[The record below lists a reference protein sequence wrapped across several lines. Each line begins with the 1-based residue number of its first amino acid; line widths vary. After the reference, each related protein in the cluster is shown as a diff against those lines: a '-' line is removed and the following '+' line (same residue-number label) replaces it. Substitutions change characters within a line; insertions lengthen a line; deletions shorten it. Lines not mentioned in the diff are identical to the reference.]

1 MVGTNKNKR
10 SSRSKRPSGGARRR
24 SNARNGNYNINQKTL
39 GLELVASEELLA
51 KYSNIAFD
59 GDDDRDAGAQIQ
71 LPKATVSNSKMTM
84 ATSIHSLLMP
94 PQELRSQKKFISDN
108 SNECTAILLPGPT
121 ESLSPPPPANAATTI
136 RRLEPNARDTPSIGA
151 KAKARMN
158 LIRAASIKKFIL
170 RNETDPEQTND
181 DDEEHIEVID
191 EDFTQHCTK
200 EIFEHRKRQI
210 FDSSLNVSD
219 TEAASADAVPV
230 ATVNHRDVRLEKS
243 EAPTHVLPRN
253 NSSLPS
259 LSSQPSNVQEKA
271 HAAGATVNHRDVR
284 LEESEAPTH
293 VLPRNNSSLPSLS
306 SQPSNVQEKAHAAP
320 HSIESQ
326 QQSQPDID
334 SSHSST
340 FCCGVTLAALND
352 GICCCSPR
360 VSSSEIPEPLRTDS
374 FMQPD
379 TSVRMISGDE
389 NQILQEASKDP
400 SVLDSP
406 TSLKRETSTALATGV
421 EGLINSEHKDD
432 NFNTNGVVNDG
443 KDANDDDST
452 WSSLDTQDSA
462 NACNTPTACAPEEN
476 QIHPETEEVHQK
488 EIANETFQE
497 DADDTTM
504 VSTVSY
510 GEYTETLTLY
520 TEDINDDD
528 RFGCECNLIE
538 CADNCFGCFVDGIVN
553 GCNAI
558 TTCCIKTPNDD
569 DCSEPS
575 DEDTVPGNSNRNG
588 RRSLH
593 RRRSK
598 TRNSIRRCRS
608 DEDSH
613 NGEEHSHRSVS
624 PDSKHDSYE
633 SKIIEN
639 PSFLDSIPKGTMKSS
654 RADDDVVVDQ

>member
-1 MVGTNKNKR
+1 M
-10 SSRSKRPSGGARRR
+10 
-24 SNARNGNYNINQKTL
+24 
-39 GLELVASEELLA
+39 
-51 KYSNIAFD
+51 
-59 GDDDRDAGAQIQ
+59 
-71 LPKATVSNSKMTM
+71 
-84 ATSIHSLLMP
+84 
-94 PQELRSQKKFISDN
+94 
-108 SNECTAILLPGPT
+108 
-121 ESLSPPPPANAATTI
+121 
-136 RRLEPNARDTPSIGA
+136 
-151 KAKARMN
+151 
-158 LIRAASIKKFIL
+158 
-170 RNETDPEQTND
+170 
-181 DDEEHIEVID
+181 
-191 EDFTQHCTK
+191 
-200 EIFEHRKRQI
+200 
-210 FDSSLNVSD
+210 
-219 TEAASADAVPV
+219 
-230 ATVNHRDVRLEKS
+230 
-243 EAPTHVLPRN
+243 HVLPRN

-271 HAAGATVNHRDVR
+271 HT
-284 LEESEAPTH
+284 
-293 VLPRNNSSLPSLS
+293 
-306 SQPSNVQEKAHAAP
+306 AP
-320 HSIESQ
+320 HSIEHQ
-326 QQSQPDID
+326 QQNQPDID

-374 FMQPD
+374 FMRPD
-379 TSVRMISGDE
+379 TSVRMISRDE

-406 TSLKRETSTALATGV
+406 TSLKRETSTASATGV

-443 KDANDDDST
+443 KEANDDDST

-462 NACNTPTACAPEEN
+462 NACNTPMACAPEEN

-488 EIANETFQE
+488 EIANETGE
-497 DADDTTM
+497 VDADDTTM

-575 DEDTVPGNSNRNG
+575 DEDTDPGNSNRNG

-593 RRRSK
+593 RLRSK

-613 NGEEHSHRSVS
+613 NGEVHSHRSVS